1 MSKKLNRIVVTND
14 DGIDAPGLLTAVN
27 IANQLSDDVWV
38 FAPAEEKS
46 GASHS
51 ISLAHPMRLIERG
64 PKRFAITGSPAD
76 CIMVATRSMLKDQL
90 PDLII
95 SGVNFGQNIAED
107 VTYSG
112 TVAGAKEGTV
122 MGIPSVALS
131 QALNY
136 ADASYMHGPRFEI
149 AEKYAADIILKTL
162 QMEWPSGTL
171 MNVNFPDITLE
182 QDCEIRV
189 TAQGKRDKM
198 MLVLQERLD
207 PRNNPYYWYDF
218 TRAIS
223 TPTPGTD
230 IEAIMQGH
238 ISVTPLQMN
247 HTHNGM
253 QQKMANLFE

>member
-162 QMEWPSGTL
+162 QMEWVVSAGGMGSVCWWGGCCL
-171 MNVNFPDITLE
+171 LF
-182 QDCEIRV
+182 
-189 TAQGKRDKM
+189 GDKIIFKHLADGVGDVCWWDGFSL
-198 MLVLQERLD
+198 LVGWVLS
-207 PRNNPYYWYDF
+207 YFW
-218 TRAIS
+218 
-223 TPTPGTD
+223 G
-230 IEAIMQGH
+230 
-238 ISVTPLQMN
+238 
-247 HTHNGM
+247 
-253 QQKMANLFE
+253 